1 MPVKLIGTL
10 CVAVVAAFFTGY
22 NLDHRCDVWLFHTF
36 ENVPVAV
43 TILVSLL
50 SGVIITLPFTFGKRE
65 HIKTEA
71 EIEAEARQ
79 AARAEKL
86 RIKAEKER
94 MKAEKKA
101 AKLAEKEVRK
111 AKKTEA
117 SVPAVQAE
125 TGIVPVISSE
135 DGQNNAHI
143 D

>member
-65 HIKTEA
+65 HIKTDC
-71 EIEAEARQ
+71 RKGSPQ
-79 AARAEKL
+79 GKKDRGFCSCRSSRNRDCTCHFVRGRAK
-86 RIKAEKER
+86 
-94 MKAEKKA
+94 
-101 AKLAEKEVRK
+101 
-111 AKKTEA
+111 
-117 SVPAVQAE
+117 
-125 TGIVPVISSE
+125 
-135 DGQNNAHI
+135 
-143 D
+143 